1 MKTVFKSL
9 SVIMLIMALAGCAAQ
24 KSANKADEKS
34 EALHMQALK
43 ALNEQKFKIKVN
55 EFHLSSDK
63 SASRSPD
70 KSPVKSATDS
80 YISMQGS
87 RAVIKFAP
95 DLSPRPPFNFENIED
110 NAAEITKEKS
120 KKNGDEQYSIIIK
133 GEQNSQ
139 NRKILITLYKNTNK
153 CFGHVTNEILS
164 YHVVDFTGEI
174 YPLEEDM

>member
-1 MKTVFKSL
+1 MKTLLKIPAS
-9 SVIMLIMALAGCAAQ
+9 IMLIMAMAGCAAQ

-34 EALHMQALK
+34 EASHMQALK
-43 ALNEQKFKIKVN
+43 ALNEQKFIIKVN
-55 EFHLSSDK
+55 EFYLSSDN
-63 SASRSPD
+63 SANRSPD

-95 DLSPRPPFNFENIED
+95 DLSPRPPFNYENIED

-120 KKNGDEQYSIIIK
+120 KKNGDIQYSMIIK
-133 GEQNSQ
+133 GEQNFQ
-139 NRKILITLYKNTNK
+139 NRKVLITLYNNSNK
-153 CFGHVTNEILS
+153 CFVRVTNEILS

-174 YPLEEDM
+174 YPLEEM

>member
-1 MKTVFKSL
+1 MKAILKPL
-9 SVIMLIMALAGCAAQ
+9 SIIILIMALAGCAAQ
-24 KSANKADEKS
+24 KTAKS
-34 EALHMQALK
+34 STESETLHMQALK
-43 ALNEQKFKIKVN
+43 ALNEQKFIIKIN
-55 EFHLSSDK
+55 EFYLSSNK
-63 SASRSPD
+63 SANRSPD
-70 KSPVKSATDS
+70 NSPVKSATNS
-80 YISMQGS
+80 HISMQGS
-87 RAVIKFAP
+87 RAIIKFAP